1 MNKEK
6 GLVMMVQ
13 EGGPRR
19 NASSTE
25 QSKDQKVR
33 SAIKS
38 NVPGDSIVKDK
49 YQEGTRQREV
59 MKYLRE
65 SCYHRIECSTTNSLA
80 AFMWK

>member
-19 NASSTE
+19 NVSSTE

-49 YQEGTRQREV
+49 YQEVTRHEKDK
-59 MKYLRE
+59 KYLRKG
-65 SCYHRIECSTTNSLA
+65 CYHRIKCSAANSLTA
-80 AFMWK
+80 LMWK